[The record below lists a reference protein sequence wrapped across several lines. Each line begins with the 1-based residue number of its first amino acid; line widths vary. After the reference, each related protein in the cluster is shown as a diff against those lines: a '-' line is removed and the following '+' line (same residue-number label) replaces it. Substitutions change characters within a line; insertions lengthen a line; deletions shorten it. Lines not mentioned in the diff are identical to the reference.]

1 MAYDLIKEALLSN
14 NFEELA
20 SFFYAEQAYWR
31 EIVTLTSHLRI
42 FSTPGVIAKAL
53 VHTKDLRGITGN
65 VELTGD
71 THFVVVNPTIIFIDC
86 GILFRTTSP
95 ALSCIGKMLLLP
107 VIDNAATGSI
117 SWKVW
122 TLSAWVEN
130 IVQHPEDEA
139 RLMSPSKSLDGL
151 DTVETDVFILGAG
164 SSVIVYQ
171 NAKLGDNWTNRYG
184 CLQFHVPTLSCE
196 LPYAYYPKDLR
207 TPHRLTKDEVAEHL
221 RQYATNFHLDVILLT
236 ISLSSFDTSEKKWTV
251 KLKTTD
257 GKPGKTVFCK
267 DFAQATGIGCQIPN
281 IPTIKDKHLFKGL
294 DLHSV
299 GFRNVQ
305 SLSRQGI
312 KSVAIIGLAN
322 TAFEIM
328 RDCYAAGLKTTMV
341 ARSPTCI
348 FPYEYVMN
356 PHSFGA
362 YDNLSLEVADR
373 ILYTLPPALDG
384 QFSHGLLS
392 QLASQEPDRYLSLAQ
407 AGLPV
412 LDSRDP
418 SFDVQSILNERG
430 GGHYV
435 DVAVRG
441 LVEPVGYT
449 EAGLLLSDGSFL
461 NADAVIWCTGIADTD
476 VRTIALGVFGGTDPD
491 TKHKSD
497 VLNPAD
503 ITARLDAT
511 WGVDAEG
518 EVCGVWKRHLR
529 MDNYWVIGGAIQHQ
543 RWWSR
548 PMA

>member
-71 THFVVVNPTIIFIDC
+71 THIVVVNPTMMLIDC
-86 GILFRTTSP
+86 
-95 ALSCIGKMLLLP
+95 KMLLLP

-122 TLSAWVEN
+122 TLSAWVGN
-130 IVQHPEDEA
+130 IVQYPEDEVQ
-139 RLMSPSKSLDGL
+139 LMSPGKILNGL
-151 DTVETDVFILGAG
+151 DTVETDVLIIGAG
-164 SSVIVYQ
+164 SSVIVDQ
-171 NAKLGDNWTNRYG
+171 NAKLGDNWINRYDY
-184 CLQFHVPTLSCE
+184 LQFHVPTLSCE
-196 LPYAYYPKDLR
+196 LPYACFKD
-207 TPHRLTKDEVAEHL
+207 PHRLTKDEVAEHL
-221 RQYATNFHLDVILLT
+221 RQYATNFHLDVILSTT
-236 ISLSSFDTSEKKWTV
+236 ISSSSFNTLEKKWTV

-257 GKPGKTVFCK
+257 GNLGRTITCK
-267 DFAQATGIGCQIPN
+267 HFVQATGIGCQIPN
-281 IPTIKDKHLFKGL
+281 FPTIKDKHLFKGI

-299 GFRNVQ
+299 GFRNTQ
-305 SLSRQGI
+305 SLSKQGI
-312 KSVAIIGLAN
+312 KSVAIIGSAN
-322 TAFEIM
+322 TAFDIM

-341 ARSPTCI
+341 ARSPTYI
-348 FPYEYVMN
+348 FPYEYVTN

-362 YDNLSLEVADR
+362 YDNLPLEVADR
-373 ILYTLPPALDG
+373 I
-384 QFSHGLLS
+384 F
-392 QLASQEPDRYLSLAQ
+392 DRYLSLAQ

-418 SFDVQSILNERG
+418 SFDVQSILNELG

-461 NADAVIWCTGIADTD
+461 NTDAVIWCTGFADTD
-476 VRTIALGVFGGTDPD
+476 VRTTALRVIGGTDPD
-491 TKHKSD
+491 TEHKSD

-511 WGVDAEG
+511 RGVDAEG
-518 EVCGVWKRHLR
+518 EVRGV
-529 MDNYWVIGGAIQHQ
+529 
-543 RWWSR
+543 
-548 PMA
+548 